1 MASMINHLQK
11 ALRHHAPAIHF
22 RYGANHADAHSSSHH
37 EPENVPASPTSTNN
51 NQSKSSEISTTLEFS
66 QTPQKYRRQPLT
78 QDEIDLVTIGGL
90 T

>member
-11 ALRHHAPAIHF
+11 ALRHHAPVIRF
-22 RYGANHADAHSSSHH
+22 RYGANHTDPHSSSHH
-37 EPENVPASPTSTNN
+37 ESENVSASPTSTNN
-51 NQSKSSEISTTLEFS
+51 NQFKSSGISTTLEFS

-78 QDEIDLVTIGGL
+78 QDEIDLVNIGGF